1 MAIDVKT
8 LCLGILNRGEATGY
22 EIKKHC
28 EEGPFGGFY
37 AAGFGSIY
45 PALNTLCAQG
55 LATVTDV
62 PGLAGPARKVYRITP
77 AGRLALLDALAEP
90 PAPDKIR
97 SDFLFVLFFA
107 HLLSPRRVD
116 TLLEQRLG
124 ELDKE
129 LAELHAIVDDPDK
142 PLEPG
147 ERFCIG
153 FGIAILDAERAYI
166 EANRHVL
173 VGSLLAD
180 AAAPER

>member
-28 EEGPFGGFY
+28 EEGPFGTFY

-55 LATVTDV
+55 LATVTEM
-62 PGLAGPARKVYRITP
+62 PGNGGPARKVYRITP

-107 HLLSPRRVD
+107 HLLSARRVD
-116 TLLEQRLG
+116 ALLAQRADD
-124 ELDKE
+124 LDRE
-129 LAELHAIVDDPDK
+129 IAEMRTVADTAGK
-142 PLEPG
+142 PMDAG
-147 ERFCIG
+147 ERFCLG
-153 FGIAILDAERAYI
+153 FGLAVMEAERAYI

-173 VGSLLAD
+173 VGALLTGGM
-180 AAAPER
+180 AAER

>member
-8 LCLGILNRGEATGY
+8 LCLGILNQGEATGY

-62 PGLAGPARKVYRITP
+62 PGLGGPARKVYRITP

-97 SDFLFVLFFA
+97 SDFLFVMFFA
-107 HLLSPRRVD
+107 HMLSPRRVD
-116 TLLEQRLG
+116 LLLEQRME
-124 ELDKE
+124 ELEKDA
-129 LAELHAIVDDPDK
+129 AELHAIAETRDDR
-142 PLEPG
+142 LAAG
-147 ERFCIG
+147 ERFCVG
-153 FGIAILDAERAYI
+153 FGIAILEAERAYI

-173 VGSLLAD
+173 VGALLTD
-180 AAAPER
+180 AAPPER